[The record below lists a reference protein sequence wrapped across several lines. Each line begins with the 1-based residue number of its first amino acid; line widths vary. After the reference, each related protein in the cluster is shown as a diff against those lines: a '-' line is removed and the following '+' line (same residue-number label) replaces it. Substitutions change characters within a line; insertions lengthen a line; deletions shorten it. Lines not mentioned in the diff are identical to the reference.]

1 MIDHLSPRE
10 YDEVE
15 QAAAGNE
22 PWARVLRAAFL
33 DGTRLVLG
41 MDAALGEGRIAAA
54 AGLPRGEV
62 SEALGVAARWC
73 TGHGLHLLGFP
84 GDAPGDE
91 WRHFMAVG

>member
-10 YDEVE
+10 YEEVE
-15 QAAAGNE
+15 RAAAGHQ

-33 DGTRLVLG
+33 YGTRLVLG

-54 AGLPRGEV
+54 AGLPRDEV
-62 SEALGVAARWC
+62 RGALAVAARWC
-73 TGHGLHLLGFP
+73 AGHGLHLLGFP
-84 GDAPGDE
+84 GELPGDE